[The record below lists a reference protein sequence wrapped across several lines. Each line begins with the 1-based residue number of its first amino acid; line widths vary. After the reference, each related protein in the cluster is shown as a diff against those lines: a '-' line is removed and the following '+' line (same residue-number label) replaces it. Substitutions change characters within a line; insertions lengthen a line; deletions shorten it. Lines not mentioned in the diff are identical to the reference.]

1 MLVQCC
7 TPATRHALSAAAV
20 WPLAWLRGAL
30 LLENASQPATGQMYS
45 AAWHQ
50 MVREPSVYLKR
61 LHVLQ
66 LRGRLDRIY
75 IIDLVEAPLNVSV
88 LPHLRLPQLVES
100 QATGDD
106 LRRIRERVA
115 S

>member
-1 MLVQCC
+1 MRCF
-7 TPATRHALSAAAV
+7 TPATLHALSAAAV
-20 WPLAWLRGAL
+20 WPLAWLPGAP
-30 LLENASQPATGQMYS
+30 LLENVSSPATGQLYS

-50 MVREPSVYLKR
+50 MVRKASVYWNC
-61 LHVLQ
+61 LHAFQ

-75 IIDLVEAPLNVSV
+75 FIDLVEAPLSVCV

-100 QATGDD
+100 PATGDD
-106 LRRIRERVA
+106 PRRIRERTA